1 MPWLTQTPM
10 SQRLEFVHTVLHRAP
25 GESIVDLCR
34 QIGISEQ
41 TGHKWL
47 KRFGDAGPAG
57 LADRSH
63 APHQPAHHV
72 PAPIAAALCQLREA
86 QPTWGARKLRD
97 VLTREQPTVAWPAP
111 STITTLLTRAGLVT
125 TRRRSLRERSAW
137 LRSHQLTT
145 PAAPNDVWTADF
157 KGEFRLGSGPYCYPL
172 TIADL
177 ASRYLLAV
185 TGLAGPETVP
195 AEAVFRR
202 CFADFG
208 LPRVIRTD
216 NGVPFAAPGALGG
229 LSALSV
235 WWIRLGIRPER
246 IDKGVPQQNGAH
258 ERMHRTLKAEATRP
272 PSASLP
278 TQQARFDQWRRT
290 FNERRPHEALHNT
303 PPATHY
309 TTSARILP
317 RRLSPIEYPRDAEV
331 RRVMSSGEISWQA
344 EPIFLSKVLRGE
356 YVGLRET
363 ADAEWTVMFG
373 PHTLGTYSLGLLAFV
388 PQLAWTPTPVPPD
401 VT

>member
-1 MPWLTQTPM
+1 MPWPTQTPM
-10 SQRLEFVHTVLHRAP
+10 SQRLEFVHAVLHRAP
-25 GESIVDLCR
+25 GESIVDICP
-34 QIGISEQ
+34 QIGISEK

-47 KRFGDAGPAG
+47 QR
-57 LADRSH
+57 
-63 APHQPAHHV
+63 QPAHQV

-97 VLTREQPTVAWPAP
+97 VLTREHPTVAWPAP

-137 LRSHQLTT
+137 LRSHPLTT

-195 AEAVFRR
+195 AEVVFRR
-202 CFADFG
+202 CFADVG

-258 ERMHRTLKAEATRP
+258 ERM
-272 PSASLP
+272 SA
-278 TQQARFDQWRRT
+278 
-290 FNERRPHEALHNT
+290 
-303 PPATHY
+303 
-309 TTSARILP
+309 
-317 RRLSPIEYPRDAEV
+317 
-331 RRVMSSGEISWQA
+331 
-344 EPIFLSKVLRGE
+344 
-356 YVGLRET
+356 
-363 ADAEWTVMFG
+363 
-373 PHTLGTYSLGLLAFV
+373 
-388 PQLAWTPTPVPPD
+388 
-401 VT
+401 